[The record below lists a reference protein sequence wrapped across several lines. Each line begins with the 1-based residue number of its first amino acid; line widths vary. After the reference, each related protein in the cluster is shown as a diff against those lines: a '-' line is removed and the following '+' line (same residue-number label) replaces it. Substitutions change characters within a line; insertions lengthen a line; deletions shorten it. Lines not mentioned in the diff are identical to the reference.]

1 MARKGA
7 NKVKNYELLS
17 IIKPNFDAEE
27 VDKIIAQME
36 EYVSN
41 LGGKVVENE
50 KIGRKKL
57 AYDIDNY
64 RDGFYVVSK
73 IELAPENV
81 KALKRNLKL
90 NDNFLRD
97 MIIED
102 SVKVKA

>member
-1 MARKGA
+1 MFGFARA
-7 NKVKNYELLS
+7 A
-17 IIKPNFDAEE
+17 I
-27 VDKIIAQME
+27 
-36 EYVSN
+36 
-41 LGGKVVENE
+41 
-50 KIGRKKL
+50 
-57 AYDIDNY
+57 
-64 RDGFYVVSK
+64 SK